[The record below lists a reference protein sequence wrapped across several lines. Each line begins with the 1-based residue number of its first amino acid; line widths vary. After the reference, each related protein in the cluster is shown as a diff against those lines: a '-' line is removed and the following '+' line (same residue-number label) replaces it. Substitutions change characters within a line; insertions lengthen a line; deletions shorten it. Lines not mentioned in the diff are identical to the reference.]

1 MVSLPGAFAHATD
14 GTAQAVEAVMTAA
27 LTPGIALED
36 LTFSNAFAGLGER
49 FYESR
54 VPSGL
59 EGARLVAVSRDAAAL
74 LDMPESELTRDE
86 FVRVASGT
94 AILRG
99 MQPLAAL
106 YGGHQFGVWAGQ
118 LGDGR
123 AITLGEITNQ
133 RGEPWEIQLKGA
145 GQTAYSRFADGRA
158 VLRSTIREFLASE
171 AMDAL
176 GIPTTRAL
184 AMVAN
189 DERVI
194 RESIETAAIVVRLAK
209 SFVRFGS
216 FEIFAARGEHDAIRI
231 LADFIIDR
239 FYPECGTGDDR
250 YARFFEAVLKRTARL
265 MADWQ
270 SVGFMHG
277 VMNTDNFS
285 ILGLTLDYGP
295 YGFME
300 GYEPGHICNH
310 TDQGGRY
317 AFDRQ
322 PAIGLWNCY
331 ALANALA
338 GIVEPKELETVIA
351 AYVPTLR
358 EAFLTRSR
366 AKLGL
371 VNEEPEDDQLG
382 VDLRDAMATA
392 KSDFT
397 RTFRMLSD
405 IGTGNDA
412 APSHREALHLA
423 LGGTEAAAA
432 WIDRYE
438 QRLARESRP
447 AAERSA
453 AMNAV
458 NPRIVLRNHLAQEAI
473 AASEAGDDE
482 PVRRLLAALRRP
494 FSDDPEVAA
503 YDRPAPSGRPPIVV
517 SCSS

>member
-1 MVSLPGAFAHATD
+1 
-14 GTAQAVEAVMTAA
+14 MTVAA
-27 LTPGIALED
+27 GSSVTLEE
-36 LTFSNAFAGLGER
+36 LNFTNAFTELGER
-49 FYESR
+49 FFEQR
-54 VPSGL
+54 TPSGL
-59 EGARLVAVSRDAAAL
+59 EGARLAAVSPDAAAL
-74 LDMPESELTRDE
+74 LDLQAAELAREE

-94 AILRG
+94 AILRP
-99 MQPLAAL
+99 MRPLAAL

-123 AITLGEITNQ
+123 AITLGEVTNR

-145 GQTAYSRFADGRA
+145 GQTAFSRFADGRA

-184 AMVAN
+184 AMVAG
-189 DERVI
+189 DEPVL
-194 RESIETAAIVVRLAK
+194 RESVETAAIVVRLAP

-216 FEIFAARGEHDAIRI
+216 FEIFAARGEHDAVRI
-231 LADFIIDR
+231 LADYVIDR
-239 FYPECGTGDDR
+239 FYPGCGGDDR
-250 YARFFEAVLKRTARL
+250 YACFFREVLLRTARL

-300 GYEPGHICNH
+300 AYEPGHICNH
-310 TDQGGRY
+310 TDHGGRY

-322 PAIGLWNCY
+322 PAVGLWNVY

-338 GIVEPKELETVIA
+338 TLVDPKALEEIVA
-351 AYVPTLR
+351 DYVPAYR
-358 EAFLTRSR
+358 AAFLERSR

-371 VNEEPEDDQLG
+371 ATAEPADDELAAG
-382 VDLRDAMATA
+382 LRAAMAA
-392 KSDFT
+392 ARADFT
-397 RTFRMLSD
+397 RTFRMLAD
-405 IGTGNDA
+405 IRTAGESAGDGGLA
-412 APSHREALHLA
+412 AAHREALFLA
-423 LGGTEAAAA
+423 LGGTPEAAA
-432 WIDRYE
+432 WIDGYE
-438 QRLARESRP
+438 RRLARETRP
-447 AAERSA
+447 PAERAA

-473 AASEAGDDE
+473 AAAQAGDDA
-482 PVRRLLAALRRP
+482 PLQALAAALRRP
-494 FSDDPEVAA
+494 YADDPAVAA
-503 YDRPAPSGRPPIVV
+503 FDRPAPDGDPPIVV

>member
-1 MVSLPGAFAHATD
+1 MAVV
-14 GTAQAVEAVMTAA
+14 TA
-27 LTPGIALED
+27 PGIALEE
-36 LTFSNAFAGLGER
+36 LNFSNAFAALGER
-49 FYESR
+49 FFEPR
-54 VPSGL
+54 MPSGL
-59 EGARLVAVSRDAAAL
+59 TGARLVAASPAAAAL
-74 LDMPESELTRDE
+74 IGLRPDELTRDE
-86 FVRVASGT
+86 FVRIASGT

-99 MQPLAAL
+99 MQPFAAL

-123 AITLGEITNQ
+123 AIALGEITTP

-145 GQTAYSRFADGRA
+145 GQTKYSRHADGRA

-189 DERVI
+189 DEQVF
-194 RESIETAAIVVRLAK
+194 RESIETAAIVVRLAP

-216 FEIFAARGEHDAIRI
+216 FEIFAARGEHDAVRI
-231 LADFIIDR
+231 LADYVIDR
-239 FYPECGTGDDR
+239 FYPESGTGADR
-250 YARFFEAVLKRTARL
+250 YARFFESVVKRTARL

-310 TDQGGRY
+310 TDHSGRY
-317 AFDRQ
+317 AFDQQ
-322 PAIGLWNCY
+322 PGIGLWNCY
-331 ALANALA
+331 ALGNALA
-338 GIVEPKELETVIA
+338 GIVEPAQLETSIS
-351 AYVPTLR
+351 AYVPALR
-358 EAFLTRSR
+358 ETFTGRTR

-371 VNEEPEDDQLG
+371 EGAEPEDEQLG
-382 VDLRDAMATA
+382 QDLRAAMAGA

-397 RTFRMLSD
+397 RTFRMLAD
-405 IGTGNDA
+405 IRTESEA
-412 APSHREALHLA
+412 AGDGGLARAHRESLHLA
-423 LGGTEAAAA
+423 LGGSADAAA

-438 QRLARESRP
+438 RRLEREARP
-447 AAERSA
+447 AAGRA
-453 AMNAV
+453 TAMNAV

-473 AASEAGDDE
+473 AASENGDDE

-494 FSDDPEVAA
+494 YDDAPEVAA
-503 YDRPAPSGRPPIVV
+503 YDRPAPAGRPPIVV

>member
-1 MVSLPGAFAHATD
+1 
-14 GTAQAVEAVMTAA
+14 MTVA
-27 LTPGIALED
+27 LTPEIALEE
-36 LTFSNAFAGLGER
+36 LRFSNSFAALGER
-49 FYESR
+49 FFESR
-54 VPSGL
+54 TPDGL
-59 EGARLVAVSRDAAAL
+59 AGSRLVAASPDAAAL
-74 LDMPESELTRDE
+74 LDLRPSELTRDD
-86 FVRVASGT
+86 FIRIASGT
-94 AILRG
+94 ALLRD

-123 AITLGEITNQ
+123 AITLGEITNA

-184 AMVAN
+184 AMVTN
-189 DERVI
+189 DDQVI
-194 RESIETAAIVVRLAK
+194 RESIEQAAIVVRLAQ

-239 FYPECGTGDDR
+239 FYPECGHGEDR
-250 YARFFEAVLKRTARL
+250 YIRFFEAVLKRTARL
-265 MADWQ
+265 MAEWQ

-300 GYEPGHICNH
+300 GYDPGHICNH
-310 TDQGGRY
+310 SDQGGRY
-317 AFDRQ
+317 AFDKQ
-322 PAIGLWNCY
+322 PGIGLWNAY

-338 GIVEPKELETVIA
+338 GIIEPAQLETAIA
-351 AYVPTLR
+351 GYVPVLR
-358 EAFLTRSR
+358 ETFLERTR

-371 VNEEPEDDQLG
+371 AVLEPEDDALG
-382 VDLRDAMATA
+382 QELRSAMAA
-392 KSDFT
+392 AASDFT
-397 RTFRMLSD
+397 RTFRMLAD
-405 IGTGNDA
+405 IRTA
-412 APSHREALHLA
+412 AEAAGANELAQAHREALLLA
-423 LGGTEAAAA
+423 LGGTSEAAA

-438 QRLARESRP
+438 WRLERETRP
-447 AAERSA
+447 AAERAA

-473 AASEAGDDE
+473 AAAEAGDDE

-494 FSDDPEVAA
+494 YSDDPEVAA
-503 YDRPAPSGRPPIVV
+503 FDRPSPPGRPPIVV

>member
-1 MVSLPGAFAHATD
+1 MTVVSGP
-14 GTAQAVEAVMTAA
+14 E
-27 LTPGIALED
+27 IALEE
-36 LTFSNAFAGLGER
+36 LSFSNAFTGLGER
-49 FYESR
+49 FYELRS
-54 VPSGL
+54 PSGL
-59 EGARLVAVSRDAAAL
+59 TGARLVAVSPDAAAL
-74 LDMPESELTRDE
+74 IDLPARELTREE
-86 FVRVASGT
+86 FIRVASGT

-99 MQPLAAL
+99 MQPFAAL

-123 AITLGEITNQ
+123 AIALGEITNK

-189 DERVI
+189 DEQVF
-194 RESIETAAIVVRLAK
+194 RESIETAAIVVRLAP

-231 LADFIIDR
+231 LADYVIDR
-239 FYPECGTGDDR
+239 FYPECGSGDDR
-250 YARFFEAVLKRTARL
+250 YVRFFEAVLQRTARL

-300 GYEPGHICNH
+300 GYEPTHICNH
-310 TDQGGRY
+310 TDHTGRY
-317 AFDRQ
+317 AFDQQ
-322 PAIGLWNCY
+322 PGIGLWNCY
-331 ALANALA
+331 ALGNALA
-338 GIVEPKELETVIA
+338 GIVEPAQLEA
-351 AYVPTLR
+351 AITTYVPTLR
-358 EAFLTRSR
+358 TAFLERTR

-371 VNEEPEDDQLG
+371 AKAEPEDDQLG
-382 VDLRDAMATA
+382 QDLRSTMAAA

-397 RTFRMLSD
+397 RTFRMLAD
-405 IGTGNDA
+405 IRTADEA
-412 APSHREALHLA
+412 AGDGGLAQAHREALHLT
-423 LGGTEAAAA
+423 LGGTARRGGLGRALRAPSRTRIAAAGRTRRRHERRQPA
-432 WIDRYE
+432 HRAA
-438 QRLARESRP
+438 QPPCPGGHRGLTSRRRRTGAP
-447 AAERSA
+447 PPRRSA
-453 AMNAV
+453 PPV
-458 NPRIVLRNHLAQEAI
+458 QRRPR
-473 AASEAGDDE
+473 G
-482 PVRRLLAALRRP
+482 RRLRP
-494 FSDDPEVAA
+494 SRAG
-503 YDRPAPSGRPPIVV
+503 RPAPDRGQLLLV
-517 SCSS
+517 SATGL

>member
-1 MVSLPGAFAHATD
+1 
-14 GTAQAVEAVMTAA
+14 MTVAP
-27 LTPGIALED
+27 TPGITLED

-49 FYESR
+49 FFETR
-54 VPSGL
+54 TPSGL
-59 EGARLVAVSRDAAAL
+59 EGARLVAVSPDAAAL
-74 LDMPESELTRDE
+74 IDLRESELTRDE
-86 FVRVASGT
+86 FIRIASGT

-99 MQPLAAL
+99 MQPFAAL

-123 AITLGEITNQ
+123 AIALGEIANK
-133 RGEPWEIQLKGA
+133 RREPWEIQLKGA

-189 DERVI
+189 DEPVI
-194 RESIETAAIVVRLAK
+194 RESIETAAIIVRLAP

-231 LADFIIDR
+231 LADYVIDR
-239 FYPECGTGDDR
+239 FYPECGHGDDR

-310 TDQGGRY
+310 TDHSGRY

-331 ALANALA
+331 ALANALT
-338 GIVEPKELETVIA
+338 GIVEPAQLETIVTT
-351 AYVPTLR
+351 YVPTLR
-358 EAFLTRSR
+358 EAFLERTR

-371 VNEEPEDDQLG
+371 ANAEPEDDELG
-382 VDLRDAMATA
+382 QDLRTAMAAA

-397 RTFRMLSD
+397 RTFRMLAD
-405 IGTGNDA
+405 IRTADESAGDEGLA
-412 APSHREALHLA
+412 RAHREALLLA
-423 LGGTEAAAA
+423 LGGTADAAS
-432 WIDRYE
+432 WMERYE
-438 QRLARESRP
+438 RRLERESRP
-447 AAERSA
+447 AAERAA

-473 AASEAGDDE
+473 AASVAGDDE

-494 FSDDPEVAA
+494 YSDDPAVAA
-503 YDRPAPSGRPPIVV
+503 YDRPASPGRPPIVV

>member
-1 MVSLPGAFAHATD
+1 
-14 GTAQAVEAVMTAA
+14 MTVA
-27 LTPGIALED
+27 LTGPIALED
-36 LTFSNAFAGLGER
+36 LVFSNAFAGLGER

-54 VPSGL
+54 TPSGL
-59 EGARLVAVSRDAAAL
+59 EGARLVAVSPDAAAL
-74 LDMPESELTRDE
+74 IDLPQSELTRDE
-86 FVRVASGT
+86 FIRIASGT

-123 AITLGEITNQ
+123 AITLGEITNK

-189 DERVI
+189 DEQVV
-194 RESIETAAIVVRLAK
+194 RESIETAAIVVRLAQ

-216 FEIFAARGEHDAIRI
+216 FEIFAARGEADAIRI
-231 LADFIIDR
+231 LADYIIER
-239 FYPECGTGDDR
+239 FYPESGAGDDR
-250 YARFFEAVLKRTARL
+250 YVRFFESVTKRTARL
-265 MADWQ
+265 MAAWQ

-310 TDQGGRY
+310 TDQSGRY
-317 AFDRQ
+317 AFDQQ
-322 PAIGLWNCY
+322 PGIGLWNCY

-338 GIVEPKELETVIA
+338 SIVEPAQLEVAIKT
-351 AYVPTLR
+351 YVPELR
-358 EAFLTRSR
+358 EAFLATTRK
-366 AKLGL
+366 KLGL
-371 VNEEPEDDQLG
+371 AKAETEDDQLG
-382 VDLRDAMATA
+382 QDLRTAMAEA

-397 RTFRMLSD
+397 RTFRMLAD
-405 IGTGNDA
+405 IRTTAEPA
-412 APSHREALHLA
+412 ANPELAQAHREALLLA
-423 LGGTEAAAA
+423 LGGTPAAAE
-432 WIDRYE
+432 WLGRYE
-438 QRLARESRP
+438 RRLEHETRP
-447 AAERSA
+447 LGDRIA
-453 AMNAV
+453 AMNAA

-494 FSDDPEVAA
+494 YSDEPEVAA
-503 YDRPAPSGRPPIVV
+503 YDRPSPPGRPAIVV

>member
-1 MVSLPGAFAHATD
+1 MAVASLN
-14 GTAQAVEAVMTAA
+14 
-27 LTPGIALED
+27 PGIALED
-36 LTFSNAFAGLGER
+36 LTFSNAFAGLGDR
-49 FYESR
+49 FYETR
-54 VPSGL
+54 TPSGL
-59 EGARLVAVSRDAAAL
+59 EGARLVAVSPDAAAL
-74 LDMPESELTRDE
+74 IDLPASELTRAE
-86 FVRVASGT
+86 FIRIASGT

-99 MQPLAAL
+99 MQPFAAL

-123 AITLGEITNQ
+123 AIALGEVTNE

-145 GQTAYSRFADGRA
+145 GQTKFSRHADGRA

-189 DERVI
+189 DEQVY
-194 RESIETAAIVVRLAK
+194 RESIETAAIVVRLAQ

-216 FEIFAARGEHDAIRI
+216 FEIFAARGEHDAVRI
-231 LADFIIDR
+231 LADYVIDR
-239 FYPECGTGDDR
+239 FYPESGTGADR
-250 YARFFEAVLKRTARL
+250 YVRFFESVLKRTARL
-265 MADWQ
+265 LADWQ

-310 TDQGGRY
+310 TDHSGRY
-317 AFDRQ
+317 AFDQQ
-322 PAIGLWNCY
+322 PGIGLWNCY
-331 ALANALA
+331 ALGNALA
-338 GIVEPKELETVIA
+338 GIVEPAQLEGVVTS
-351 AYVPTLR
+351 YVPTLR
-358 EAFLTRSR
+358 TAFVERTR

-371 VNEEPEDDQLG
+371 ANAEPEDDQLG
-382 VDLRDAMATA
+382 QDLRTAMAAA

-397 RTFRMLSD
+397 RTFRMLAD
-405 IGTGNDA
+405 INTAAESAGNPDLA
-412 APSHREALHLA
+412 RAHREALHLA
-423 LGGTEAAAA
+423 LGGTEGAAT
-432 WIDRYE
+432 WIDRYL
-438 QRLARESRP
+438 QRLEREARP
-447 AAERSA
+447 AAERAA

-494 FSDDPEVAA
+494 YSDEPEVAA
-503 YDRPAPSGRPPIVV
+503 YDRPAPAGEPAIVV

>member
-1 MVSLPGAFAHATD
+1 MSVAPPPG
-14 GTAQAVEAVMTAA
+14 
-27 LTPGIALED
+27 LALED
-36 LTFSNAFAGLGER
+36 LTFSNAFATLGDRFSERRTPTGLAET
-49 FYESR
+49 
-54 VPSGL
+54 
-59 EGARLVAVSRDAAAL
+59 RLVAVSAEAAAL
-74 LDMPESELTRDE
+74 IDIDASQTSRDE
-86 FVRVASGT
+86 FIRIVSGS
-94 AILRG
+94 AILRA
-99 MQPLAAL
+99 MQPISML

-123 AITLGEITNQ
+123 AITLGEITNR
-133 RGEPWEIQLKGA
+133 RGEPWELQLKGA
-145 GQTAYSRFADGRA
+145 GQTAYSRHADGRA

-184 AMVAN
+184 AMVAS
-189 DERVI
+189 DEPVL
-194 RESIETAAIVVRLAK
+194 RESVETAAVVMRLAQ

-216 FEIFAARGEHDAIRI
+216 FEIFAARGEHDAVKT
-231 LADFIIDR
+231 LADYVIDR
-239 FYPECGTGDDR
+239 FYPESGTGDDR
-250 YARFFEAVLKRTARL
+250 YVRFFEAVLHRTARL

-300 GYEPGHICNH
+300 AYEPEHICNH
-310 TDQGGRY
+310 TDSSGRY

-322 PAIGLWNCY
+322 PAIGLWNSY

-338 GIVEPKELETVIA
+338 GIVDPKALEAAIA
-351 AYVPTLR
+351 TYVPVFR
-358 EAFLTRSR
+358 EAFLGNAR

-371 VNEEPEDDQLG
+371 VLAEPGDDELATE
-382 VDLRDAMATA
+382 LRAAMAEA
-392 KSDFT
+392 GSDFT
-397 RTFRMLSD
+397 RTYRMLAD
-405 IGTGNDA
+405 LRTRAEAEVHPDLARAHQEA
-412 APSHREALHLA
+412 AHLV
-423 LGGTEAAAA
+423 LGGKANGAA
-432 WIDRYE
+432 WIARYLE
-438 QRLARESRP
+438 RLERESRP
-447 AAERSA
+447 AAERVA

-473 AASEAGDDE
+473 EASQAGDDE

-494 FSDDPEVAA
+494 FSDDPEVAS
-503 YDRPAPSGRPPIVV
+503 YDRPAPSGRPALVV

>member
-1 MVSLPGAFAHATD
+1 MAVVS
-14 GTAQAVEAVMTAA
+14 
-27 LTPGIALED
+27 TPGIALEE
-36 LTFSNAFAGLGER
+36 LSFSNAFAALGER
-49 FYESR
+49 FYER
-54 VPSGL
+54 RTPSGL
-59 EGARLVAVSRDAAAL
+59 EGARLVAVSPDAAAL
-74 LDMPESELTRDE
+74 VDLPASELTRDE
-86 FVRVASGT
+86 FVRIASGT

-99 MQPLAAL
+99 MQPFAAL

-123 AITLGEITNQ
+123 AIALGEITNR

-145 GQTAYSRFADGRA
+145 GQTAYSRHADGRA

-189 DERVI
+189 DEQVY
-194 RESIETAAIVVRLAK
+194 RESIETAAIVVRLAP

-216 FEIFAARGEHDAIRI
+216 FEIFASRGEHDAVRI
-231 LADFIIDR
+231 LADYIIDR
-239 FYPECGTGDDR
+239 FYPESGTGADR
-250 YARFFEAVLKRTARL
+250 YPRFFEAVLQRTARL

-270 SVGFMHG
+270 SIGFMHG

-310 TDQGGRY
+310 TDHGGRY
-317 AFDRQ
+317 AFDQQ
-322 PAIGLWNCY
+322 PGIGLWNCY
-331 ALANALA
+331 ALGNALA
-338 GIVEPKELETVIA
+338 GIVEPAQLEA
-351 AYVPTLR
+351 AITSYVPTLR
-358 EAFLTRSR
+358 AAFLDRTR

-371 VNEEPEDDQLG
+371 ASAEPEDDRLG
-382 VDLRDAMATA
+382 QDLRTAMAA
-392 KSDFT
+392 ANSDFT
-397 RTFRMLSD
+397 RTFRMLAD
-405 IGTGNDA
+405 IRSATESAEDEDLA
-412 APSHREALHLA
+412 RAHREALHLA
-423 LGGTEAAAA
+423 LGGTEAGAA
-432 WIDRYE
+432 WVDSYQ
-438 QRLARESRP
+438 QRLEREVRP
-447 AAERSA
+447 VAERTA

-494 FSDDPEVAA
+494 YSDDPEVAA
-503 YDRPAPSGRPPIVV
+503 YDRPAPAGRAPIVV

>member
-1 MVSLPGAFAHATD
+1 M
-14 GTAQAVEAVMTAA
+14 AVTLESG
-27 LTPGIALED
+27 LTLED
-36 LTFSNAFAGLGER
+36 LNFSNAFAGLGER
-49 FYESR
+49 FFETR
-54 VPSGL
+54 TPSGL
-59 EGARLVAVSRDAAAL
+59 ADARLVAVSPDAAAL
-74 LDMPESELTRDE
+74 IDLPPGELQRDE
-86 FVRVASGT
+86 FVRIASGT

-99 MQPLAAL
+99 MLPLASL

-123 AITLGEITNQ
+123 AITLGEITNN
-133 RGEPWEIQLKGA
+133 RGEPWEIQLKGS
-145 GQTAYSRFADGRA
+145 GQTAFSRFADGRA

-176 GIPTTRAL
+176 GVPTTRAL
-184 AMVAN
+184 AMVAA
-189 DERVI
+189 DEPVI
-194 RESIETAAIVVRLAK
+194 RESVETAAIVVRLAP

-216 FEIFAARGEHDAIRI
+216 FEIFAARGEHDALRI

-239 FYPECGTGDDR
+239 FYPECGRGDDR

-265 MADWQ
+265 MAAWQ
-270 SVGFMHG
+270 SIGFMHG

-300 GYEPGHICNH
+300 AYEPNHICNH
-310 TDQGGRY
+310 SDSGGRY

-338 GIVEPKELETVIA
+338 GIVEPAQLEA
-351 AYVPTLR
+351 AITSYVPVLR
-358 EAFLTRSR
+358 EGFLEITR

-371 VNEEPEDDQLG
+371 ANAEPEDDALG
-382 VDLRDAMATA
+382 QDLRSLMATA
-392 KSDFT
+392 AADFT
-397 RTFRMLSD
+397 RTFRILAD
-405 IGTGNDA
+405 PN
-412 APSHREALHLA
+412 REALLLA
-423 LGGTEAAAA
+423 LGGTTDAAA

-438 QRLARESRP
+438 HRLERESRP
-447 AAERSA
+447 AAERTT

-473 AASEAGDDE
+473 EASQTGDDE

-494 FSDDPEVAA
+494 YSDDPEVAA
-503 YDRPAPSGRPPIVV
+503 YDRLAPTDRPPVEV

>member
-1 MVSLPGAFAHATD
+1 MAVAF
-14 GTAQAVEAVMTAA
+14 
-27 LTPGIALED
+27 TPEIALEE
-36 LTFSNAFAGLGER
+36 LRFSNAFAALGER
-49 FYESR
+49 FFETR
-54 VPSGL
+54 NPDGL
-59 EGARLVAVSRDAAAL
+59 ADARLVAVSPDAAAL
-74 LDMPESELTRDE
+74 LDLRPSELTRAD
-86 FVRVASGT
+86 FIRIAGGT
-94 AILRG
+94 ALLRG

-123 AITLGEITNQ
+123 ALTLGEITNA

-184 AMVAN
+184 AMVTS
-189 DERVI
+189 DEQVI
-194 RESIETAAIVVRLAK
+194 RESIEHAAIVMRLAP

-216 FEIFAARGEHDAIRI
+216 FEIFAARSEHDAIRI
-231 LADFIIDR
+231 LADFVIDR
-239 FYPECGTGDDR
+239 FYPECGRGDDR
-250 YARFFEAVLKRTARL
+250 YVRFFEAVLTSTARL
-265 MADWQ
+265 MAEWQ

-310 TDQGGRY
+310 SDEGGRY

-322 PAIGLWNCY
+322 PGIGLWNCY

-338 GIVEPKELETVIA
+338 TIVEPAQLETAIT
-351 AYVPTLR
+351 AYVPALR
-358 EAFLTRSR
+358 ETFLERTR

-371 VNEEPEDDQLG
+371 EHAEPEDDALG
-382 VDLRDAMATA
+382 QDLRTAMAA
-392 KSDFT
+392 ARSDFT
-397 RTFRMLSD
+397 RTFRMLAD
-405 IGTGNDA
+405 PNRDG
-412 APSHREALHLA
+412 LLLA
-423 LGGTEAAAA
+423 LGGTTEAAA
-432 WIDRYE
+432 WIERYE
-438 QRLARESRP
+438 RRLERESRP
-447 AAERSA
+447 ASARVA
-453 AMNAV
+453 AMNAA

-473 AASEAGDDE
+473 AAAEAGDDE

-494 FSDDPEVAA
+494 YSDEPEVAA
-503 YDRPAPSGRPPIVV
+503 YDRPAPAGEPPIVV

>member
-1 MVSLPGAFAHATD
+1 MAI
-14 GTAQAVEAVMTAA
+14 A
-27 LTPGIALED
+27 LTPEIALEE
-36 LTFSNAFAGLGER
+36 LTFSNSFAALGER
-49 FYESR
+49 FFELR
-54 VPSGL
+54 QPDGL
-59 EGARLVAVSRDAAAL
+59 AGARLVAVSPDAAAL
-74 LDMPESELTRDE
+74 LDLHPGELTRED
-86 FVRVASGT
+86 FIRIASGT
-94 AILRG
+94 ALLSS

-123 AITLGEITNQ
+123 AITLGEITNA

-184 AMVAN
+184 AMVTN
-189 DERVI
+189 EDQVI
-194 RESIETAAIVVRLAK
+194 RESIERAAIVVRLAP

-216 FEIFAARGEHDAIRI
+216 FEIFASRGEHDAVRI

-239 FYPECGTGDDR
+239 FYPECGRGDDR
-250 YARFFEAVLKRTARL
+250 YVRFLEAVVKRTARL
-265 MADWQ
+265 MAQWQ
-270 SVGFMHG
+270 TVGFMHG

-300 GYEPGHICNH
+300 GYAPGHICNH

-317 AFDRQ
+317 AFDQQ
-322 PAIGLWNCY
+322 PGVGLWNCY

-338 GIVEPKELETVIA
+338 GIAEPAQLETAIA
-351 AYVPTLR
+351 SYVPTVR
-358 EAFLTRSR
+358 AAFLERTR
-366 AKLGL
+366 AELGL
-371 VNEEPEDDQLG
+371 AAEEPEDDVLG
-382 VDLRDAMATA
+382 QDLRAAMAA
-392 KSDFT
+392 AASDFT
-397 RTFRMLSD
+397 RTFRMLAD
-405 IGTGNDA
+405 IRSTAEAAA
-412 APSHREALHLA
+412 APELAQAHREALLLA
-423 LGGTEAAAA
+423 LGGTSGAAA

-438 QRLARESRP
+438 RRLERESRP
-447 AAERSA
+447 AAERVA

-458 NPRIVLRNHLAQEAI
+458 NPRIVLRNHLAQEVI

-482 PVRRLLAALRRP
+482 PVRKLLAALRRP
-494 FSDDPEVAA
+494 YSDDPAVAA
-503 YDRPAPSGRPPIVV
+503 YDRPAPAGRPPIVV

>member
-1 MVSLPGAFAHATD
+1 
-14 GTAQAVEAVMTAA
+14 MTVAPH
-27 LTPGIALED
+27 PGITLED
-36 LTFSNAFAGLGER
+36 LHFSNAFAALGER
-49 FYESR
+49 FYETR
-54 VPSGL
+54 TPSGL
-59 EGARLVAVSRDAAAL
+59 DGARLVAVSPDAAAL
-74 LDMPESELTRDE
+74 IDLRADELTRDE
-86 FVRVASGT
+86 FIQIASGT
-94 AILRG
+94 AILRA
-99 MQPLAAL
+99 MQPFAAL

-123 AITLGEITNQ
+123 AISLGEITNK

-145 GQTAYSRFADGRA
+145 GQTAYSRHADGRA

-189 DERVI
+189 DEQVI
-194 RESIETAAIVVRLAK
+194 RESIETAAIVVRLAP

-216 FEIFAARGEHDAIRI
+216 FEIFAARGEHDAVRI
-231 LADFIIDR
+231 LADYVIDR
-239 FYPECGTGDDR
+239 FYPESGHGNDR

-310 TDQGGRY
+310 TDHSGRY

-338 GIVEPKELETVIA
+338 GIAEPAQLEGAIA
-351 AYVPTLR
+351 SYVPTLR
-358 EAFLTRSR
+358 EAFLERTR

-371 VNEEPEDDQLG
+371 ANVEAEDDELG
-382 VDLRDAMATA
+382 VELRNAMAAA

-397 RTFRMLSD
+397 RTFRMLAD
-405 IGTGNDA
+405 IRTPAEAAANDGLA
-412 APSHREALHLA
+412 QAYREVLFLA
-423 LGGTEAAAA
+423 LGGTPEAAA
-432 WIDRYE
+432 WIDRY
-438 QRLARESRP
+438 QRRLERETRP
-447 AAERSA
+447 AADRA
-453 AMNAV
+453 TAMNAV

-473 AASEAGDDE
+473 DASQAGDDE
-482 PVRRLLAALRRP
+482 PVRRLLAALLRP
-494 FSDDPEVAA
+494 YSDDPKVAA
-503 YDRPAPSGRPPIVV
+503 YDRPAPSGQPPIVV

>member
-1 MVSLPGAFAHATD
+1 
-14 GTAQAVEAVMTAA
+14 
-27 LTPGIALED
+27 
-36 LTFSNAFAGLGER
+36 
-49 FYESR
+49 
-54 VPSGL
+54 
-59 EGARLVAVSRDAAAL
+59 
-74 LDMPESELTRDE
+74 
-86 FVRVASGT
+86 
-94 AILRG
+94 
-99 MQPLAAL
+99 
-106 YGGHQFGVWAGQ
+106 
-118 LGDGR
+118 
-123 AITLGEITNQ
+123 
-133 RGEPWEIQLKGA
+133 
-145 GQTAYSRFADGRA
+145 

-189 DERVI
+189 DEQVF
-194 RESIETAAIVVRLAK
+194 RESIETAAIVVRLAQ

-216 FEIFAARGEHDAIRI
+216 FEIFAARGEHDAVRI
-231 LADFIIDR
+231 LADYVIDR
-239 FYPECGTGDDR
+239 FYPESGTGADR

-310 TDQGGRY
+310 TDHSGRY
-317 AFDRQ
+317 AFDQQ
-322 PAIGLWNCY
+322 PGIGLWNCY
-331 ALANALA
+331 ALGNALA
-338 GIVEPKELETVIA
+338 GIVEPAQLEAAIA
-351 AYVPTLR
+351 SYVPTLR
-358 EAFLTRSR
+358 EAFLERTR

-371 VNEEPEDDQLG
+371 AIAESEDDRLG
-382 VDLRDAMATA
+382 QDLRTAMAAA

-397 RTFRMLSD
+397 RTHRMLAD
-405 IGTGNDA
+405 IRTATESA
-412 APSHREALHLA
+412 ADGGLARAHRESLHLA
-423 LGGTEAAAA
+423 LGGTEGAAT

-438 QRLARESRP
+438 HRLERESRP
-447 AAERSA
+447 AGTRAA

-473 AASEAGDDE
+473 VASEAGDDE
-482 PVRRLLAALRRP
+482 PVRRLLAAVRRP
-494 FSDDPEVAA
+494 YSDDAEVAA
-503 YDRPAPSGRPPIVV
+503 YDRPAPAGRPAIVV

>member
-1 MVSLPGAFAHATD
+1 
-14 GTAQAVEAVMTAA
+14 MTVAA
-27 LTPGIALED
+27 NAGIALED
-36 LTFSNAFAGLGER
+36 LEFTNAFAGLGER
-49 FYESR
+49 FYETR
-54 VPSGL
+54 TPSGL
-59 EGARLVAVSRDAAAL
+59 EGARLVAVSSDAAAL
-74 LDMPESELTRDE
+74 IDLRPEELTRDE
-86 FVRVASGT
+86 FIQIASGT

-99 MQPLAAL
+99 MQPFAAL

-123 AITLGEITNQ
+123 AIALGEITNS

-189 DERVI
+189 DEQVI
-194 RESIETAAIVVRLAK
+194 RESIETAAIVVRLAP

-231 LADFIIDR
+231 LADYVIDR
-239 FYPECGTGDDR
+239 FYPECSRGEDR

-265 MADWQ
+265 MAAWQ

-310 TDQGGRY
+310 TDHSGRY
-317 AFDRQ
+317 AFDKQ
-322 PAIGLWNCY
+322 PSIGLWNCY
-331 ALANALA
+331 ALANAIA
-338 GIVEPKELETVIA
+338 GIVEPAQLEAVIT
-351 AYVPTLR
+351 AYVPVLR
-358 EAFLTRSR
+358 EAFLERSR

-371 VNEEPEDDQLG
+371 ANAEPEDDDLG
-382 VDLRDAMATA
+382 IDLRTAMAAA

-405 IGTGNDA
+405 IRT
-412 APSHREALHLA
+412 APGDLARAHREALLLA
-423 LGGTEAAAA
+423 LGGTADAAA
-432 WIDRYE
+432 WIGRYE
-438 QRLARESRP
+438 QRLEHESRP
-447 AAERSA
+447 AAERAA

-473 AASEAGDDE
+473 AASQAGDDE

-494 FSDDPEVAA
+494 YSDDPDVAA
-503 YDRPAPSGRPPIVV
+503 YDRPAPSGRPPLVV
-517 SCSS
+517 SLLLLGE